1 LDILIFNLFKI
12 VFFKLPPKLVA
23 KETHIDEL
31 VMWYVQKSSYYLC
44 IITTQIFVL
53 LFTIIIIIIIIIIIT
68 ITIIIILSLQLYL
81 LFTTITLCYI
91 PELS

>member
-1 LDILIFNLFKI
+1 MDILIFNLFKI

-53 LFTIIIIIIIIIIIT
+53 LFTIIIIIIIT